1 MSFCPK
7 CKSEYI
13 NGRPT
18 CADCGTPLVESLEE
32 TYEKILDDAMQY
44 EDATETADDIEEG
57 NDTSSDE
64 TAETT
69 EKTKPERLYAFVSK
83 KEKYKDYL
91 STGYTFLIVG
101 IAGLVVITLNLLN
114 VIQIFNTSGASSV
127 LFYCVM
133 YTMFFIF
140 LFVSANSF
148 KNSKRLKAEA
158 DTEDTF
164 LKDMNTYLLENITSE
179 TFDNMEIPESEE
191 ELYFHRTEI
200 IKEKLLEK
208 YPDIDNSLLE
218 QTIDETYDRLF

>member
-1 MSFCPK
+1 MINLKVRNIMSFCPK

-32 TYEKILDDAMQY
+32 AYEEILDDTMQA
-44 EDATETADDIEEG
+44 EESTETGDDIEEG

-64 TAETT
+64 TEETT

-91 STGYTFLIVG
+91 STGYTFLFVG

-114 VIQIFNTSGASSV
+114 VIQIFNTSGASSI

-133 YTMFFIF
+133 YAMFFIF

-200 IKEKLLEK
+200 IKAKLLEK
-208 YPDIDNSLLE
+208 YPDIDNSE
-218 QTIDETYDRLF
+218 SIE